1 MKLHNDGP
9 YYFLWADLLHRGYS
23 AKVGTNGEEG
33 PIDYTSF
40 YDTWNQ
46 DSWTVAQ

>member
-23 AKVGTNGEEG
+23 AKVGTTGDEG

-46 DSWTVAQ
+46 DSWTVAK